1 MPRSKHHQKKLS
13 DSEWRKRKARLQYA
27 AKKELQREKEE
38 KERREYLF
46 KTRRFRNPFLK

>member
-1 MPRSKHHQKKLS
+1 VPRSKHHQKKLS

-38 KERREYLF
+38 KERF
-46 KTRRFRNPFLK
+46 KTRRLRNPFSK